1 MRAHE
6 FISEAK
12 GKPSKRQRYATVG
25 LHTFTDSNYDRTY
38 LLNRV
43 MMATAS
49 TDGTFVPKIE
59 QNGWSSKMNTAHP
72 YTKQEHDM
80 LKMAY
85 QAAGAPLVD
94 DLNDGDLKS
103 DELDSTNYT
112 SPIKPFKGYKR

>member
-1 MRAHE
+1 MRARE
-6 FISEAK
+6 FMRESK
-12 GKPSKRQRYATVG
+12 GKPSDRQRYATVG
-25 LHTFTDSNYDRTY
+25 LHTFTDSNYDRMY

-49 TDGTFVPKIE
+49 TDGTFVPEIHDS
-59 QNGWSSKMNTAHP
+59 GWSSRMNTAHP

-85 QAAGAPLVD
+85 KAAGAPYAD
-94 DLNDGDLKS
+94 DLNDGDLNS
-103 DELDSTNYT
+103 DELNSTNDK